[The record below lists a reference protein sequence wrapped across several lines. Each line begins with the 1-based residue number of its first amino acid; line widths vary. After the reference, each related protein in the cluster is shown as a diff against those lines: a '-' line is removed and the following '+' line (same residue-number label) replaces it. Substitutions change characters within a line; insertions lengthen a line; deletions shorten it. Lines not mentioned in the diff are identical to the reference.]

1 MTGINAALNVGGFSV
16 GSALAQLANTAASP
30 NFELAFNGLQN
41 TLLDRLNEKIVE
53 LNDNSLVNADV
64 DVFIELEKKKLQRLR
79 PLLEEYQEDTL
90 SNYKTAGGM
99 VDDLTT
105 LEGLSSGG
113 DATAFD
119 ALLAQVNSDLGL
131 MKTVSGLAV
140 GLNVKDGLATIQSD
154 GLGIGSYAS
163 YGSDADRL
171 AAVTAAKD
179 KLSIALSVTTQNL
192 DAVYSIQSS
201 VGEKIISI
209 DLQVEALLIADKAE
223 KINAIEKLQEENSR
237 LVQALSLAFE
247 VNQSQAE
254 ALTQQLLIGPEYE
267 EGTVLDLFI

>member
-1 MTGINAALNVGGFSV
+1 MTGINAALNISGFSV

-41 TLLDRLNEKIVE
+41 TLLDRLNEKILE
-53 LNDNSLVNADV
+53 LNDNSLANADV
-64 DVFIELEKKKLQRLR
+64 DVFLELEKKKLQRLQ
-79 PLLEEYQEDTL
+79 PLLVEYQEDTL

-99 VDDLTT
+99 VDDLTD

-113 DATAFD
+113 DAAAFD
-119 ALLAQVNSDLGL
+119 TLLSQLNSDLGL

-154 GLGIGSYAS
+154 GIGIDSYAS

-192 DAVYSIQSS
+192 DAVYSIQGS

-223 KINAIEKLQEENSR
+223 KIDAIEKLQEENSR